1 MDAKKIL
8 IVEDDMDFANVVGT
22 RLAQAGYTTCMAKD
36 GEEALGKL
44 ELEKPDL
51 ILLDIIMPK
60 MNGYI
65 FIKKMREIYST
76 PVIVLTAKEKMKDLF
91 DMEEIKD
98 YILKPFE
105 DDDLL
110 LRIKRGLGEK

>member
-1 MDAKKIL
+1 MNEKIL
-8 IVEDDMDFANVVGT
+8 IVEDDMDFANMLGVRLT
-22 RLAQAGYTTCMAKD
+22 RAGYTTCHAKD

-44 ELEKPDL
+44 EIEKPDL
-51 ILLDIIMPK
+51 VLLDIIMPK

-65 FIKKMREIYST
+65 FIKEMRKKYST

-91 DMEEIKD
+91 KMEDIKD
-98 YILKPFE
+98 YIVKPFD

-110 LRIKRGLGEK
+110 LRIKRALE